1 MPKKNLDNIQK
12 SNENPKLSDTIVM
25 APKKGKN
32 RLAEPKERDK
42 ESAPVVTGSEK
53 DGKSV
58 KSKAE
63 GSAATRGSGDLKSN
77 LPGKP
82 EIPEIAVTG
91 SGKELNSAAI
101 DKLFE
106 EALNNESKSDL
117 EQSNSEIGESGVT
130 RGQSKPETD

>member
-1 MPKKNLDNIQK
+1 MIGIAASILTAVILTRLFMTVLSHNNITLSTLNPFSGERASGNTSPLDNIKK

-82 EIPEIAVTG
+82 EI
-91 SGKELNSAAI
+91 
-101 DKLFE
+101 
-106 EALNNESKSDL
+106 
-117 EQSNSEIGESGVT
+117 QIGRAHV
-130 RGQSKPETD
+130 

>member
-1 MPKKNLDNIQK
+1 
-12 SNENPKLSDTIVM
+12 M

-42 ESAPVVTGSEK
+42 KSAPAVTGSEK

-63 GSAATRGSGDLKSN
+63 GSAATRGSGALKSN

-106 EALNNESKSDL
+106 EALNQYRDGFAICFL
-117 EQSNSEIGESGVT
+117 GGLLVGRPHCFSGDDV
-130 RGQSKPETD
+130 RGRVVI